1 MIEVIQREIKELR
14 NEITAIDLT
23 SSLNNLKMTKH
34 DFWTTMCI
42 RAKIQVLNKVILS
55 YGIQKEE
62 FQAFNNKI
70 I

>member
-1 MIEVIQREIKELR
+1 MIEIIQREIKELR

-34 DFWTTMCI
+34 DNKQLMCI

-55 YGIQKEE
+55 YGIQK
-62 FQAFNNKI
+62 
-70 I
+70 

>member
-34 DFWTTMCI
+34 DNKQLMCI

-55 YGIQKEE
+55 YGIQK
-62 FQAFNNKI
+62 QY
-70 I
+70 

>member
-34 DFWTTMCI
+34 DNKQLMCI
-42 RAKIQVLNKVILS
+42 RAKMQVLNKVILS
-55 YGIQKEE
+55 YGILT
-62 FQAFNNKI
+62 
-70 I
+70 

>member
-34 DFWTTMCI
+34 DNKQLMCI
-42 RAKIQVLNKVILS
+42 RAKIQVLNKVVLS
-55 YGIQKEE
+55 YEKQD
-62 FQAFNNKI
+62 
-70 I
+70 

>member
-1 MIEVIQREIKELR
+1 MTEIIQREIKELR

-34 DFWTTMCI
+34 DNKQLMCI

-55 YGIQKEE
+55 YGIQK
-62 FQAFNNKI
+62 
-70 I
+70 

>member
-34 DFWTTMCI
+34 DNKQLMCI
-42 RAKIQVLNKVILS
+42 RAKIQVLNKVIIS
-55 YGIQKEE
+55 YGVQK
-62 FQAFNNKI
+62 
-70 I
+70 

>member
-34 DFWTTMCI
+34 DNKQLMCI
-42 RAKIQVLNKVILS
+42 RAKMQVLTK
-55 YGIQKEE
+55 
-62 FQAFNNKI
+62 
-70 I
+70 

>member
-14 NEITAIDLT
+14 NEINAIELT

-34 DFWTTMCI
+34 DNKQLMCI

-55 YGIQKEE
+55 YGIQK
-62 FQAFNNKI
+62 
-70 I
+70 

>member
-34 DFWTTMCI
+34 DNKQLMCI

-55 YGIQKEE
+55 YGIQK
-62 FQAFNNKI
+62 
-70 I
+70 

>member
-34 DFWTTMCI
+34 DNRQLMCI
-42 RAKIQVLNKVILS
+42 RAKMQVLNKVILS
-55 YGIQKEE
+55 YGIQK
-62 FQAFNNKI
+62 
-70 I
+70 

>member
-34 DFWTTMCI
+34 DNKQLMCI
-42 RAKIQVLNKVILS
+42 RAKMQVLNKVILS
-55 YGIQKEE
+55 YGIQK
-62 FQAFNNKI
+62 
-70 I
+70 